1 MTALAVVAS
10 LVGWAFLRA
19 GPFLGGHPD
28 PMGTVSA
35 VPIPS
40 TSSSPYVPTDPMSAT
55 FELGGMINGQ
65 VPSYES
71 VGVSV
76 QVAGYQV
83 NVTMTLLE
91 AASKTD
97 EMVRLR
103 HFTMTAGKFWSVA
116 LDKHL
121 LPSIVPGRP
130 TWSKQKGDAVKVAVT
145 GQHPLVGINATAF
158 LTGYVDA
165 GGPDTVRGFLWR
177 GADGVTQGQSRQ
189 CRAQR

>member
-1 MTALAVVAS
+1 MTALAVIAS

-76 QVAGYQV
+76 QVAG
-83 NVTMTLLE
+83 
-91 AASKTD
+91 
-97 EMVRLR
+97 
-103 HFTMTAGKFWSVA
+103 
-116 LDKHL
+116 
-121 LPSIVPGRP
+121 
-130 TWSKQKGDAVKVAVT
+130 
-145 GQHPLVGINATAF
+145 
-158 LTGYVDA
+158 
-165 GGPDTVRGFLWR
+165 
-177 GADGVTQGQSRQ
+177 
-189 CRAQR
+189 